1 MLRLIKVLVWVFLF
15 GVVLLG
21 MDQFFVQIGPMHP
34 AHATARDFYLD
45 FRKRL
50 IATFVEVGKTPTESI
65 EAVIDKQQK
74 TFRKL
79 SPDIVGRPET
89 PDTISPSQAS
99 PESQRY
105 IYSDQ
110 NGELHFA
117 DSLGEVPKDLRHLAE
132 PIGQ

>member
-15 GVVLLG
+15 GVACLA
-21 MDQFFVQIGPMHP
+21 MDQFFVQVDSMHP

-50 IATFVEVGKTPTESI
+50 IATFVDAGKAPMESI

-74 TFRKL
+74 TVRNM
-79 SPDIVGRPET
+79 SPGIVGKSEI
-89 PDTISPSQAS
+89 PDAVTLPQAS

-117 DSLGEVPKDLRHLAE
+117 DSLDEVPKDLRPQAQ